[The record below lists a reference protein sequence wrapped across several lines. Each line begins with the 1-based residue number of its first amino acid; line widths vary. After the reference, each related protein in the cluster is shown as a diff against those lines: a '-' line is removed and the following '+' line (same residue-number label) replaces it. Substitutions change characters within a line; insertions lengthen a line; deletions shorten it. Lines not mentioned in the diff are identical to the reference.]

1 VHFDFID
8 VLNKWTDDSTFDPV
22 TEQCIR
28 GMACNEYEQVCE
40 YLHCGIILWALVI
53 FRPHRMHGVQLRC
66 GLLQSY
72 YRCSVVC
79 VCPTENHAKTS
90 DSIEIPFELWT

>member
-1 VHFDFID
+1 MHFDFTD
-8 VLNKWTDDSTFDPV
+8 VLNEWTDDSTFDRE

-66 GLLQSY
+66 SLTTDVAWFVCL
-72 YRCSVVC
+72 SVGHNREPC
-79 VCPTENHAKTS
+79 KN
-90 DSIEIPFELWT
+90 I